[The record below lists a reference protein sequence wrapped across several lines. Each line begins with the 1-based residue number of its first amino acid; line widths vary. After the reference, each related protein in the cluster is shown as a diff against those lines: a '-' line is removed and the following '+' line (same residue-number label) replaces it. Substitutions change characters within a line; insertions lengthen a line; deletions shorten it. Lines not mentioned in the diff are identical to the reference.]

1 MSFKRKLKRKG
12 GAAIDSDITGLL
24 CCLMQEYRLTELQIR
39 KTSIGYDLTCIPD
52 RSILPPE
59 FKEAYEITA
68 AYMEHKKLT
77 GLSCTSHDNDFE
89 IRIKK

>member
-1 MSFKRKLKRKG
+1 MSFKRKVNRTRDKV
-12 GAAIDSDITGLL
+12 IDPDIAELL
-24 CCLMQEYRLTELQIR
+24 SLIMQKYSLTELQIC
-39 KTSIGYDLTCIPD
+39 KTLTGYDLTCIPD